1 MEIGGSCGTII
12 GKGSIGRTEEEI
24 GPKER
29 KITIWMLA
37 VYGGGIWEFG
47 LSLSLEFD
55 VYGRSSA
62 GEIRS

>member
-29 KITIWMLA
+29 KITIWMLD
-37 VYGGGIWEFG
+37 VYGGWDLGVWFEFEFG
-47 LSLSLEFD
+47 
-55 VYGRSSA
+55 V
-62 GEIRS
+62 